1 MEHWGIKN
9 QKTAQNLMAQFGLT
23 RSYKKATEQD
33 NVTEQKTKILTAS
46 INDDKTI
53 ALSAQCDRQQR
64 EIEQYKER
72 IAALEKQ
79 VQDLMSKQRYYKEFY
94 DAQKYK
100 K

>member
-1 MEHWGIKN
+1 MRSVERLMHKF
-9 QKTAQNLMAQFGLT
+9 NLSRHYNKQI
-23 RSYKKATEQD
+23 EQDCQD

-72 IAALEKQ
+72 IAELEKQ

>member
-1 MEHWGIKN
+1 
-9 QKTAQNLMAQFGLT
+9 MAQYGLT
-23 RSYKKATEQD
+23 RSYNKQTEQD

-79 VQDLMSKQRYYKEFY
+79 VQDLVSQQRYYKEFY
-94 DAQKYK
+94 DAQKHK